1 MIFVNIENKSLGLG
15 AQLKEANF
23 SHFPCRLVFFS
34 FFFFAG
40 ERFFIYVAKWFDQ

>member
-23 SHFPCRLVFFS
+23 SHFPCRLVFFL
-34 FFFFAG
+34 FFAG